1 MIICC
6 KMYERVMLQ
15 ALNVNR
21 RSSPGLTDAELLL
34 YTETFKYD
42 GGTAMSHSPTATA
55 PAATANTT
63 VADSSSS
70 SSSSNANSNNAAAA
84 ATAAG
89 ATTTAAAEAAAAV
102 EEGRSSSIAR
112 TADAARHNSSS
123 GGAGHQT
130 ECVICLCD
138 FETGE
143 QMRRLVSHLLLE
155 YDTISH

>member
-1 MIICC
+1 MHAF
-6 KMYERVMLQ
+6 VLLQ
-15 ALNVNR
+15 ALNAHR
-21 RSSPGLTDAELLL
+21 RSSPGLTEAELLL

-42 GGTAMSHSPTATA
+42 GGSAKSDSPTATA

-70 SSSSNANSNNAAAA
+70 SSSHANSNNAAAA
-84 ATAAG
+84 AKAATAAAATAAG
-89 ATTTAAAEAAAAV
+89 AIATAAAEAAAAV
-102 EEGRSSSIAR
+102 EEGRSSSIASI
-112 TADAARHNSSS
+112 ADAVRHNSSS

-143 QMRRLVSHLLLE
+143 QMRRLVSHLCC
-155 YDTISH
+155 